1 LTVRLIANLLA
12 NAVKYSPD
20 SSAIVMGAKPDGDGG
35 VRLWVQDQGPG
46 VPVSDHD
53 KIFEKFS
60 ISQSSDQ
67 SPRSLS
73 TPSSGLGL
81 AFCKLAATTQGGTIG
96 IESQPGHGSTFW
108 VVLQA
113 TKPGT

>member
-20 SSAIVMGAKPDGDGG
+20 SSAIVMGAKADADGG
-35 VRLWVQDQGPG
+35 IRLWVQDQGPG
-46 VPVSDHD
+46 ISADDHG

-60 ISQSSDQ
+60 VAQ
-67 SPRSLS
+67 SPRSLR
-73 TPSSGLGL
+73 TPSTGLGL
-81 AFCKLAATTQGGTIG
+81 AFCRLAANTQGGTIG
-96 IESQPGHGSTFW
+96 VESQPGHGSTFW

-113 TKPGT
+113 TKSRT